1 MQDNVRVEYYYK
13 PIAGL
18 GIFFSCHVSTD
29 SQRVAVFCLMKLGS
43 EIFDTE
49 MVIVDR
55 TVTDICFEGVTI
67 L

>member
-1 MQDNVRVEYYYK
+1 MEGMHDVF
-13 PIAGL
+13 L
-18 GIFFSCHVSTD
+18 FCLFFTEPCLLSTD
-29 SQRVAVFCLMKLGS
+29 SQRVAVFCLMKIGS

-55 TVTDICFEGVTI
+55 TVTDICFEGITI